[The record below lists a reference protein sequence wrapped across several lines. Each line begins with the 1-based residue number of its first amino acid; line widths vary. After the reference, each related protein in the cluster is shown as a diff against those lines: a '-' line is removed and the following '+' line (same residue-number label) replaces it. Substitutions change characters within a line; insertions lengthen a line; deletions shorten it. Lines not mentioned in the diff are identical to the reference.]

1 MGVVSVL
8 QWGGKYLKLKKM
20 TMKYRNM
27 MVPSIAAKTFFD
39 DAFAKNL
46 FGVPVSRSTHF
57 PAVNIRESEEKFVI
71 ELAAPG
77 LEKSDFKIMIE
88 QDTLTISSEKKSEV
102 NVENEKFTRKEY
114 NYNSFSRSF
123 SLPETVDPETVAANY
138 HNGILSVA
146 LPKKLV
152 EVKSKVRQVEIL

>member
-1 MGVVSVL
+1 M
-8 QWGGKYLKLKKM
+8 
-20 TMKYRNM
+20 RNINFIIIIGTF
-27 MVPSIAAKTFFD
+27 SISA
-39 DAFAKNL
+39 L
-46 FGVPVSRSTHF
+46 GFG
-57 PAVNIRESEEKFVI
+57 
-71 ELAAPG
+71 
-77 LEKSDFKIMIE
+77 